1 LADATIKAID
11 DDYDVVMWEKHGVFA
26 VDTDIM
32 SAFDQVDVLNKS
44 ALIYIAA
51 KNMGDD
57 MYYRIYI
64 EVAEGEYVYSQRFPY
79 SPKQYCLNALKPTS
93 GASDETKA
101 LCVALMNY
109 GAQAQIYFAAQ
120 PDSGYT
126 YTKLMNDEAV
136 LHENQYRVEAYSS
149 EMILPLAAKDASK
162 HGVFLPSGLFEGRLN
177 SGAKLGG
184 ALSMNL
190 VMTSKVEGYTEAGL
204 LVWREDVYNAV
215 DTLTWENAEVF
226 AASGIN
232 GKAFSVSYPGIAAKD
247 VGDSLYCCAYIVI
260 DGEYYYSGLF
270 VNNIQQIAL
279 TALKASVGEELKNLY
294 KSIIVYGTYA
304 KKALG

>member
-1 LADATIKAID
+1 MAKSKHSEFPRAT
-11 DDYDVVMWEKHGVFA
+11 
-26 VDTDIM
+26 
-32 SAFDQVDVLNKS
+32 
-44 ALIYIAA
+44 
-51 KNMGDD
+51 
-57 MYYRIYI
+57 
-64 EVAEGEYVYSQRFPY
+64 
-79 SPKQYCLNALKPTS
+79 QYHKGLRS
-93 GASDETKA
+93 GA
-101 LCVALMNY
+101 
-109 GAQAQIYFAAQ
+109 
-120 PDSGYT
+120 
-126 YTKLMNDEAV
+126 
-136 LHENQYRVEAYSS
+136 R
-149 EMILPLAAKDASK
+149 
-162 HGVFLPSGLFEGRLN
+162 
-177 SGAKLGG
+177 LGG

-190 VMTSKVEGYTEAGL
+190 VLTWKVEGYTEAGL

-226 AASGIN
+226 EASEIN
-232 GKAFSVSYPGIAAKD
+232 GTEFSVSYPGIAAKD